1 MKLAMYIGCEYAPG
15 QRTGFDFDVDLTEN
29 EIRELAREFLNNDDA
44 YQDFEKIKRQYE
56 TLYHKIR
63 SIGRDVLDG
72 EMGKDTI
79 KTDIKIAWG
88 DNAEEF
94 FADNFRDEK
103 IHADFPL
110 YHINEMKFCNLLQ
123 STGREGVDRV
133 LSGLRSIGFFK
144 APAAA
149 KKHLAFEGGLVE
161 HSLTVYHVLLRLV
174 EDMRILRRDVVINED
189 SLKIVALLHDVCKAT
204 RYRWNTEKK
213 EYESDYS
220 LMPVGHGE
228 KSVIMLLRMG
238 LELRDDEIMAIRWHM
253 GAWDLS
259 LHSYEAQ
266 KNFVEAGSQSPL
278 VPLLQTADTLAAL
291 IVEKGK

>member
-1 MKLAMYIGCEYAPG
+1 MKLSMYIGCEFAPG
-15 QRTGFDFDVDLTEN
+15 QRTGFDFDVDLTAN
-29 EIRELAREFLNNDDA
+29 EMRELAREFLNNEDA
-44 YQDFEKIKRQYE
+44 YKDFEAIKKMHE
-56 TLYHKIR
+56 PLYHKI
-63 SIGRDVLDG
+63 SIYGMEVLDE
-72 EMGKDTI
+72 EMGEDTI
-79 KTDIKIAWG
+79 KTEIKIAWG
-88 DNAEEF
+88 DDAEEF
-94 FADNFRDEK
+94 FTNNFRDEK

-110 YHINEMKFCNLLQ
+110 YHLKEMEFCNLLQ
-123 STGREGVDRV
+123 STGREGVERV
-133 LSGLRSIGFFK
+133 LSGLRKIGFFK

-161 HSLTVYHVLLRLV
+161 HSLTVYRVLLQLV
-174 EDMRILRRDVVINED
+174 EDMRILRPDVTINED
-189 SLKIVALLHDVCKAT
+189 SLKIVALLHDICKAT
-204 RYRWNTEKK
+204 RYRWNAEKK

-220 LMPVGHGE
+220 VMPVGHGE

-238 LELRDDEIMAIRWHM
+238 LELYDDEIMAIRWHM

>member
-1 MKLAMYIGCEYAPG
+1 MRKKTNMSKKQEFVDLLRFTG
-15 QRTGFDFDVDLTEN
+15 RTGIDLVLPELEN
-29 EIRELAREFLNNDDA
+29 
-44 YQDFEKIKRQYE
+44 
-56 TLYHKIR
+56 
-63 SIGRDVLDG
+63 
-72 EMGKDTI
+72 
-79 KTDIKIAWG
+79 
-88 DNAEEF
+88 
-94 FADNFRDEK
+94 
-103 IHADFPL
+103 
-110 YHINEMKFCNLLQ
+110 
-123 STGREGVDRV
+123 
-133 LSGLRSIGFFK
+133 IGFFE

-149 KKHLAFEGGLVE
+149 KKHLAYEGGLVE
-161 HSLTVYHVLLRLV
+161 HSLTVYRVLLRLA
-174 EDMRILRRDVVINED
+174 EDMRTLRPDMTIHED

-204 RYRWNTEKK
+204 RYRWNDEKK

-220 LMPVGHGE
+220 VMPVGHGE

-238 LELRDDEIMAIRWHM
+238 LELHDDEIMAIRWHM

>member
-1 MKLAMYIGCEYAPG
+1 MYVGCEFAPG
-15 QRTGFDFDVDLTEN
+15 QRTGFDFDVDLTEK
-29 EIRELAREFLNNDDA
+29 EMRELACEYLNNEGA
-44 YQDFEKIKRQYE
+44 YQDFEAIKGKHE
-56 TLYHKIR
+56 PLYHKIR
-63 SIGRDVLDG
+63 SRGRKVLDD
-72 EMGKDTI
+72 EMGDDTI
-79 KTDIKIAWG
+79 KTAIKIAWG
-88 DNAEEF
+88 NNAEEF
-94 FADNFRDEK
+94 FAYNFRDEK
-103 IHADFPL
+103 IHADFPP
-110 YHINEMKFCNLLQ
+110 YHQYEMEFCNLLQ
-123 STGREGVDRV
+123 STGREGIDRV
-133 LSGLRSIGFFK
+133 LSGLRGIGFFK

-161 HSLTVYHVLLRLV
+161 HSLTVYRVLLQLA
-174 EDMRILRRDVVINED
+174 ENMRTLRPDVVIKED

-204 RYRWNTEKK
+204 RYRWNAEKK

-220 LMPVGHGE
+220 IMPVGHGE

-238 LELRDDEIMAIRWHM
+238 LELHDDEIMAIRWHM

-266 KNFVEAGSQSPL
+266 KNFVEAGSHSPL